1 MNEVNTDALAEAYW
15 AWNDPEFWDDEEQED
30 SDINEEQEDE

>member
-30 SDINEEQEDE
+30 E